1 MNSSKGYFYYFIWML
16 GALVLMYYGH
26 QFTDMMNHKTQTLG
40 KIDYGLIGKIAY
52 GLAFG
57 LYLSF
62 LNGFPNRRKFHRP
75 LFAFV
80 FVPSFLLLI
89 YPIITMYVKQI
100 YIVDYFEIV
109 RDPQMFFFGMLTA
122 LSLIKSTFTTR

>member
-1 MNSSKGYFYYFIWML
+1 MKNSKGYFYYFVWML
-16 GALVLMYYGH
+16 GALVLMYYGK
-26 QFTDMMNHKTQTLG
+26 QFTDMMNHKTQTF
-40 KIDYGLIGKIAY
+40 YQMEYSLIGKIVY

-57 LYLSF
+57 VYLSF

-89 YPIITMYVKQI
+89 YPIITIYVKRI
-100 YIVDYFEIV
+100 YIVGYFEIV
-109 RDPQMFFFGMLTA
+109 HDPQLFFFGMLSA
-122 LSLIKSTFTTR
+122 LSLMKSTFTTR

>member
-1 MNSSKGYFYYFIWML
+1 MKSSKGYFYYFIWML

-26 QFTDMMNHKTQTLG
+26 QFTDMMNHKSQTLG
-40 KIDYGLIGKIAY
+40 KIDYGLIGKIVY

-75 LFAFV
+75 LFTFV

-89 YPIITMYVKQI
+89 YPIITIYVKQI
-100 YIVDYFEIV
+100 YIVGYFEIV
-109 RDPQMFFFGMLTA
+109 RDPQLFFFGMLSA

>member
-1 MNSSKGYFYYFIWML
+1 MKSSRGYFYYFVWMI
-16 GALVLMYYGH
+16 GALVLMYYGN
-26 QFTDMMNHKTQTLG
+26 QFTDMMNHKTQTLY
-40 KIDYGLIGKIAY
+40 KIEYGLIGKIVY

-89 YPIITMYVKQI
+89 YPIITIYVKQI
-100 YIVDYFEIV
+100 YIVGYFEIV
-109 RDPQMFFFGMLTA
+109 RDPQFFFFGMLSA
-122 LSLIKSTFTTR
+122 LSLMKSTFTTR

>member
-1 MNSSKGYFYYFIWML
+1 MKSSKGYFYYFIWML

-26 QFTDMMNHKTQTLG
+26 QFIDMMNNKTQTLG
-40 KIDYGLIGKIAY
+40 KIDYGLIGKIVY

-89 YPIITMYVKQI
+89 YPIITIYVKQI
-100 YIVDYFEIV
+100 YIVGYFQIV
-109 RDPQMFFFGMLTA
+109 RDPQLFFFGMLSA
-122 LSLIKSTFTTR
+122 LSLIKSTFATR